1 VYEHYVDGTTESG
14 LPIQDSVCQIVAI
27 EHAIRGPLE
36 SKPTDSATFF
46 VMGQRVWLDT
56 SAEVVAKGL
65 NVYAAVQP
73 LTVGSIVEV
82 SGHLTADGDLLAT
95 GIHAAASAGNYHLT
109 GLARNVDAAA
119 KQLQLGTLTVYYADA
134 AVVGFANGAPA
145 EGDRMDVWADVA
157 PTAGTLRAGVVR
169 YAGGLP
175 RGSDGTVVKLGGLVT
190 RYTSATHFAVEGRS
204 TVADSVQGDPASV
217 AAMRCDLDKVH
228 TDMRF
233 VSLLAYGITAGET
246 PQYFF
251 ALCPPGRR
259 IDSRGPPSFPDTPLS
274 IMGPLVSVD
283 PSKLT
288 VRVGGV
294 DVALT
299 PDALLTQFVQ
309 SAPDGSGV
317 TTRVRVA
324 DLKVGDRVK
333 VATTSM
339 LGALPV
345 AQYVL
350 LGDPAVSQSE
360 VQIVGGLRSAAGFDL
375 ILEPGLSVQVTS
387 TTTLQHRDC
396 SGEVTVF
403 TDPAA
408 LWALGGDGALV
419 AGSVRGG
426 VFVAEKVEIFL
437 SASSCI

>member
-1 VYEHYVDGTTESG
+1 
-14 LPIQDSVCQIVAI
+14 
-27 EHAIRGPLE
+27 
-36 SKPTDSATFF
+36 
-46 VMGQRVWLDT
+46 
-56 SAEVVAKGL
+56 
-65 NVYAAVQP
+65 
-73 LTVGSIVEV
+73 
-82 SGHLTADGDLLAT
+82 
-95 GIHAAASAGNYHLT
+95 
-109 GLARNVDAAA
+109 
-119 KQLQLGTLTVYYADA
+119 
-134 AVVGFANGAPA
+134 
-145 EGDRMDVWADVA
+145 
-157 PTAGTLRAGVVR
+157 
-169 YAGGLP
+169 
-175 RGSDGTVVKLGGLVT
+175 
-190 RYTSATHFAVEGRS
+190 
-204 TVADSVQGDPASV
+204 
-217 AAMRCDLDKVH
+217 
-228 TDMRF
+228 
-233 VSLLAYGITAGET
+233 
-246 PQYFF
+246 
-251 ALCPPGRR
+251 
-259 IDSRGPPSFPDTPLS
+259 
-274 IMGPLVSVD
+274 
-283 PSKLT
+283 
-288 VRVGGV
+288 V